1 MEIDEVD
8 EVKCDE
14 HKDDNGEE
22 IQGSRLGQLLAVSS
36 FGLSGAERVR
46 AVQDGEEWQHTV
58 ANG

>member
-14 HKDDNGEE
+14 QQDDNREE
-22 IQGSRLGQLLAVSS
+22 IQGSRWGRLLAVSS

-46 AVQDGEEWQHTV
+46 AFQDGEEWQHAV